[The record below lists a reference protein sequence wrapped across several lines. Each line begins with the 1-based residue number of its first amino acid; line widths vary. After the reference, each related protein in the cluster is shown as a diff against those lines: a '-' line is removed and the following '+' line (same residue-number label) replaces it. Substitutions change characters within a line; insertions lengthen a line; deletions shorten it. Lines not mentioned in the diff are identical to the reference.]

1 MKFIEFLKDKVVYL
15 FSLFILVI
23 FITLLLYSLNIN
35 SYGVFFVDLSILL
48 TTIVPFLFE
57 FYNKKHFYENIINIS
72 DSLDKKYL
80 ISELIDSPKFI
91 DGKILYEFLKTTNK
105 SMNDKVA
112 EYNLSANEYKE
123 YIETWVHEVKTPIA
137 SAKLIIENNKNDVT
151 HSINEEID
159 KIDKFVE
166 QALYYSKINVAE
178 KDYYIREIRI
188 RNLIVDILKKNSRL
202 FINSNISIEILDLE
216 NNIFCDSKWL
226 EFIINQVISNSIKYK
241 SKHIRFS
248 AIKTENNVCLYIKD
262 DGIGID
268 KTDIERVFEKGFTG
282 NNGRKI
288 EKSTGIGL
296 YLCKELCKK
305 LGIEL
310 YIESEVNIGTTV
322 KIIFPIG
329 SMHNI

>member
-1 MKFIEFLKDKVVYL
+1 MKLIDFLKDKIVYL
-15 FSLFILVI
+15 ISLF
-23 FITLLLYSLNIN
+23 TLIVFMTVLLYTLNIN
-35 SYGVFFVDLSILL
+35 IYGIFFIVLSILL
-48 TTIVPFLFE
+48 TNMVPFLFE
-57 FYNKKHFYENIINIS
+57 YYNKKYFYEKVISIS

-80 ISELIDSPKFI
+80 LSELIDYPRFI
-91 DGKILYEFLKTTNK
+91 DGKILYELLKITNK

-112 EYNLSANEYKE
+112 EYSLATNEYKE

-137 SAKLIIENNKNDVT
+137 SSKLIIENNRNDVT
-151 HSINEEID
+151 ESINEEID

-178 KDYYIREIRI
+178 KDYSIREINI
-188 RNLIVDILKKNSRL
+188 RNLIVSILKKNSRL
-202 FINSNISIEILDLE
+202 FINSNTSIEIFDLE
-216 NNIFCDSKWL
+216 NTVFCDPKWL

-241 SKHIRFS
+241 SKSISFNS
-248 AIKTENNVCLYIKD
+248 KKTENNVCLYIRD
-262 DGIGID
+262 NGIGID
-268 KTDIERVFEKGFTG
+268 KKDVGRVFEKGFTG
-282 NNGRKI
+282 KNGRAF

-305 LGIEL
+305 LGIEI
-310 YIESEVNIGTTV
+310 YIESEVDIGITV